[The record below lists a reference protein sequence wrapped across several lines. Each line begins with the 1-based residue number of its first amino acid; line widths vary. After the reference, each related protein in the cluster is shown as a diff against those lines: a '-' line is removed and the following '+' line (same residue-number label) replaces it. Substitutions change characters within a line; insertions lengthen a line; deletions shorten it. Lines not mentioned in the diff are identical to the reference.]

1 MRFTVTSGGHPN
13 KPMPTATT
21 EKAGWQG
28 YAPPGKRPPLT
39 TYLVLSSGFVAAV
52 ASFLMVRRRHGGLPE
67 RIDARDLALVGAA
80 SFKLSRLVTKKK
92 IAAPIRA
99 PFTEYQGKGAAP
111 AEVNEKPRGSGVQAA
126 LGELLTCPY
135 CLGLWMASA
144 MVAGLVTAPRE
155 TRAVVSILTALG
167 VSDFLHA
174 AYRGIAARGR

>member
-1 MRFTVTSGGHPN
+1 MS
-13 KPMPTATT
+13 TATT
-21 EKAGWQG
+21 EKPGWQG
-28 YAPPGKRPPLT
+28 YAPPGRRPPLT
-39 TYLVLSSGFVAAV
+39 TYLALSSGFVAAV
-52 ASFLMVRRRHGGLPE
+52 AAFLTARRRYGRLPE
-67 RIDARDLALVGAA
+67 RIDAGDVALVGAA

-111 AEVNEKPRGSGVQAA
+111 AEVNEKPRGGGLQAA

-155 TRAVVSILTALG
+155 TRAVASVLTALG

-174 AYRGIAARGR
+174 AYRGIAARGQ

>member
-1 MRFTVTSGGHPN
+1 
-13 KPMPTATT
+13 
-21 EKAGWQG
+21 
-28 YAPPGKRPPLT
+28 
-39 TYLVLSSGFVAAV
+39 
-52 ASFLMVRRRHGGLPE
+52 
-67 RIDARDLALVGAA
+67 
-80 SFKLSRLVTKKK
+80 
-92 IAAPIRA
+92 
-99 PFTEYQGKGAAP
+99 
-111 AEVNEKPRGSGVQAA
+111 VNEKPRGSGLQAA

>member
-1 MRFTVTSGGHPN
+1 ML
-13 KPMPTATT
+13 TAAT
-21 EKAGWQG
+21 EKPGWEG

-39 TYLVLSSGFVAAV
+39 TYLALSSGFVAAI
-52 ASFLMVRRRHGGLPE
+52 AAFLAVRRRGGGLPE

-92 IAAPIRA
+92 ITAPIRA
-99 PFTEYQGKGAAP
+99 PFTEYQGKGDAP
-111 AEVNEKPRGSGVQAA
+111 AEVDERPRGRGVQAA
-126 LGELLTCPY
+126 VGELLTCPY

-155 TRAVVSILTALG
+155 TRLVTSALTALG

-174 AYRGIAARGR
+174 AYRGIAAGDDA